1 MSKIVISESELKEII
16 KESIENIINEGQG
29 TDMFRHIYNRDP
41 NSKDNFGTQFSN
53 LLKKDSPERNFIRMG
68 GCDGDDPKYNRVYRV
83 NDPKRGYAADD
94 WSTLFDRTGT
104 IHDDIFG
111 KMDRAIGLTGGMLA
125 QKAKQ
130 KFNKMRKN
138 PSK

>member
-16 KESIENIINEGQG
+16 KESIENILNEGQG
-29 TDMFRHIYNRDP
+29 ADMFRHISNKNP
-41 NSKDNFGTQFSN
+41 NSKDKFGTQFSN
-53 LLKKDSPERNFIRMG
+53 LLKKDSPERNFIRTG

-94 WSTLFDRTGT
+94 WSTLFDNTGY
-104 IHDDIFG
+104 IHNDIFG
-111 KMDRAIGLTGGMLA
+111 KMGRAVGLTGGMLA

-130 KFNKMRKN
+130 KMNNMRKN